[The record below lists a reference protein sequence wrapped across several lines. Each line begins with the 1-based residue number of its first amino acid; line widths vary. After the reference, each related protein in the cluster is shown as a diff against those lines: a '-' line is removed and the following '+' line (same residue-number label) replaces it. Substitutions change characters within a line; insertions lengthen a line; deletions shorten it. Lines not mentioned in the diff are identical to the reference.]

1 MKSDSNLDKQLNDLV
16 IARLTAIPK
25 NLSIAIG
32 DDTYTI
38 DELIKNVQER
48 NKIGVQ
54 ITKMQVEYLKD
65 LSSGKIY
72 EYLND
77 Q

>member
-1 MKSDSNLDKQLNDLV
+1 MKSDTKLDKQLSDLV

-32 DDTYTI
+32 SDSFTVE
-38 DELIKNVQER
+38 ELIKSVKEGD
-48 NKIGVQ
+48 KVGEQ
-54 ITKMQVEYLKD
+54 ITKMQIDYLKD
-65 LSSGKIY
+65 LSSCKIY